1 MRILAIDIETYS
13 SIDLVKVGAYRYAS
27 SPDYEIL
34 LFAYSFDDEEI
45 SIIDVAKGEKI
56 PDEIL
61 NKLNEYIKSLSGPF
75 DEKVVFKILDSKE
88 HINGAKLGTYGIIKG
103 ATKFIAAKIK
113 EGEFALEEL
122 GYEMESL
129 VLYATALGLGTCWIG
144 GTFKKGQF
152 AKAMEVESGEILPII
167 SPIGYESENKS
178 FVEKTMRRFSNCDY
192 RKPWN
197 KIFFF
202 SNFICTSTY

>member
-1 MRILAIDIETYS
+1 MSNKFIFNEDINKIITKRKSVRTYNT
-13 SIDLVKVGAYRYAS
+13 
-27 SPDYEIL
+27 
-34 LFAYSFDDEEI
+34 
-45 SIIDVAKGEKI
+45 EKI

-144 GTFKKGQF
+144 GNG
-152 AKAMEVESGEILPII
+152 S
-167 SPIGYESENKS
+167 
-178 FVEKTMRRFSNCDY
+178 
-192 RKPWN
+192 
-197 KIFFF
+197 
-202 SNFICTSTY
+202 